1 MEKSEEKEVINKE
14 EKFIDELKNLQDRV
28 DNLEKKIEELE
39 ERDKLEKKEFI
50 KREANKKRY
59 LKVFKIFFSIMLI
72 FSIVLFV
79 YKIQTKSTSY
89 VVSSAQV
96 EEYSSFIDS
105 WNKQVKN
112 ITTNKRF
119 LLSFSKNN
127 ENIEK
132 LNSLLQNFYIAEITN
147 STQYNDFLE
156 KNKFAKA
163 IILNNRMR
171 EEELLDNLKEVTQE
185 TVISNIVKKILIMN
199 SERIWEEHKNDK

>member
-1 MEKSEEKEVINKE
+1 MEKSEEKEVVNKE

-132 LNSLLQNFYIAEITN
+132 LNRLLQNFYIAEITN

-163 IILNNRMR
+163 MILNNRMR

>member
-1 MEKSEEKEVINKE
+1 MEKSEEKELINKE

-89 VVSSAQV
+89 VVSSPQV
-96 EEYSSFIDS
+96 EEYSSFVDS

-163 IILNNRMR
+163 MILNNKMR

>member
-28 DNLEKKIEELE
+28 DNLEKKIEEFE

-59 LKVFKIFFSIMLI
+59 LKIFKIFFSIMLI

-79 YKIQTKSTSY
+79 YKIQTKSTPY
-89 VVSSAQV
+89 VVSSPQV
-96 EEYSSFIDS
+96 EEYSSFVDS
-105 WNKQVKN
+105 WNNQVKN

-163 IILNNRMR
+163 MILNNRMR

>member
-28 DNLEKKIEELE
+28 DNLEKKIEEFE

-59 LKVFKIFFSIMLI
+59 LKIFKIFFSIMLI

-89 VVSSAQV
+89 VVSSPQV
-96 EEYSSFIDS
+96 EEYSSFVDS
-105 WNKQVKN
+105 WNNQVKN

-163 IILNNRMR
+163 MILNNRMR

>member
-59 LKVFKIFFSIMLI
+59 LKIFKIFFSIMLI

-89 VVSSAQV
+89 VVSSPQV
-96 EEYSSFIDS
+96 EEYSSFVDS

-163 IILNNRMR
+163 MILNNKMR

>member
-89 VVSSAQV
+89 VVSSPQV
-96 EEYSSFIDS
+96 EEYSSFVDS

-163 IILNNRMR
+163 MILNNKMR

>member
-1 MEKSEEKEVINKE
+1 MDRSEEKKVINKE
-14 EKFIDELKNLQDRV
+14 EEFIDELKNLQDRV

-59 LKVFKIFFSIMLI
+59 LKNFFSIMLI

-89 VVSSAQV
+89 VVSSPQV

-132 LNSLLQNFYIAEITN
+132 LNRLLQNFYIAEITN
-147 STQYNDFLE
+147 SIQYNDFLE

-163 IILNNRMR
+163 MILNNRMR

-199 SERIWEEHKNDK
+199 SERIWEEHKNDE